1 MQTNLSGPSFDQR
14 FVTDPW
20 TTLMQI
26 SVPRFVEMGKK
37 SASLFEA
44 QRPIVLFFFF
54 FFFFVSPHFFL
65 LSFPRQGK
73 NATVGRPHF
82 DFCPL
87 LISKKQR
94 KIERELARNRNG
106 YHLIAPFVIFRCGI
120 GWLSFD
126 SGFVKNSTMIV
137 PLVDFVPRLVVTL
150 SRSYR

>member
-44 QRPIVLFFFF
+44 QRPIVLFSFFF
-54 FFFFVSPHFFL
+54 LFRFTPFL
-65 LSFPRQGK
+65 PPLFSAPREK
-73 NATVGRPHF
+73 CDSWPATFRFLP
-82 DFCPL
+82 PL
-87 LISKKQR
+87 NFQKAAQDR
-94 KIERELARNRNG
+94 ERELARNRNG